1 MMVDDRLSSSHHLK
15 YGLQS
20 PVLEYD
26 DVNIKMTDTQY
37 GFSHI
42 GSKLYEKTIFGDIL
56 MVSMKTLSD
65 YEDDKNLTIVLTPRN
80 DCATSDSVDQP
91 GRR

>member
-1 MMVDDRLSSSHHLK
+1 MEMIMLVVTVMMVDD
-15 YGLQS
+15 
-20 PVLEYD
+20 
-26 DVNIKMTDTQY
+26 VN
-37 GFSHI
+37 SHI
-42 GSKLYEKTIFGDIL
+42 GSKLHEKAIFRNIL
-56 MVSMKTLSD
+56 MVSMKTLSS